1 MSDNLKKYIKKF
13 TDRNL
18 INKSL
23 RNNKEKTHNNLT
35 TLTDFLLLPMLPII
49 TIIIFVQ
56 KLFDR
61 KEK

>member
-23 RNNKEKTHNNLT
+23 RNNKEKTQNNLT